1 MSVSKLDYGIEAV
14 IEGASLEAVIAR
26 VKDALKQ
33 EGFGVLSEID
43 VAKTLKEKI
52 GVDVASKVILGA
64 CNPRFAYEALEAEPN
79 LALLLPCNVVVS
91 VTSDQ
96 RFSVSAVDARAMLA
110 VVGNPALDAVALEV
124 NERFERVLAAVAAP

>member
-1 MSVSKLDYGIEAV
+1 MSLNKLSYGVETV
-14 IEGASLEAVIAR
+14 VDGESLEAVIAH
-26 VKDALKQ
+26 VKNALKQ

-52 GVDVASKVILGA
+52 GVEVPAKVILGA
-64 CNPRFAYEALEAEPN
+64 CNPAFAHEALKAEPN

-91 VTSDQ
+91 ATSDR

-110 VVGNPALDAVALEV
+110 LVANSALDAVADEV
-124 NERFERVLAAVAAP
+124 NERFERVLAAL

>member
-1 MSVSKLDYGIEAV
+1 MSVSKSAYGMETV
-14 IEGASLEAVIAR
+14 VEGGSLETVITR

-52 GVDVASKVILGA
+52 GVDVPSKVILGA
-64 CNPRFAYEALEAEPN
+64 CNPRFAHEALEAEPN
-79 LALLLPCNVVVS
+79 VALLLPCNVVVS
-91 VTSDQ
+91 ATRDQ

-110 VVGNPALDAVALEV
+110 VVGNPALDAISLEV
-124 NERFERVLAAVAAP
+124 NERFERVLHAVAAP